1 MGEAAWER
9 AVKLTSP
16 TRGGASMIKDKY
28 KEKDKKK
35 DNDNDKYK
43 HKYTNKNTK
52 IQNTQR
58 RQDPD
63 SKIQILSKFCW
74 IFFKQTELFS
84 L

>member
-9 AVKLTSP
+9 AGKLTSP

-35 DNDNDKYK
+35 DNDNDNDKY
-43 HKYTNKNTK
+43 KYTNKNTK

-58 RQDPD
+58 KIQ
-63 SKIQILSKFCW
+63 KIQILSKFCS
-74 IFFKQTELFS
+74 ILYEQTELFS